1 MNRFDAMAT
10 FIKVAELGSF
20 AAAAGRLGVARS
32 VVTRQIAALED
43 HLGIKLMVRTTRRL
57 TLTAGGAVYLSK
69 CREILD
75 LVETAEADVMADSL
89 TPQGHLRI
97 GVPLSFGLKKLVPL
111 LLEFSQ
117 AYPRI
122 TLATDFTDSPQ
133 NLVEEGKDLLVRVAP
148 RLEPGDIARKLG
160 SSRLQVIATRAYLE
174 RHGEPRHPSELGGH
188 DLIGYTYRG
197 QVQPWS
203 FRVEGQ
209 VETFYL
215 PFKLQ
220 ANNGEALAEAAVR
233 DLGIT
238 MVPDFVAEDYLQG
251 RGMVTLLDDFTP
263 PELGVYVLL
272 PSNRY
277 LPHRVRTLIDFL
289 ARRLASAAEK
299 GPGGSG

>member
-10 FIKVAELGSF
+10 FVKVAELGSF

-133 NLVEEGKDLLVRVAP
+133 NLVEEGKDLLVRVAS

-160 SSRLQVIATRAYLE
+160 SSRLQVIATPAYLA

-203 FRVEGQ
+203 FRIGGE

-238 MVPDFVAEDYLQG
+238 MVPDFVAEDYLRG

-263 PELGVYVLL
+263 PELGIYVLL

-289 ARRLASAAEK
+289 ARRLRGAAEK
-299 GPGGSG
+299 GIEGSG

>member
-32 VVTRQIAALED
+32 VVTRQIAALEE

-57 TLTAGGAVYLSK
+57 TLTAGGATYLQK

-117 AYPRI
+117 TYPRI
-122 TLATDFTDSPQ
+122 TLATDFNDSPQ
-133 NLVEEGKDLLVRVAP
+133 NLVEEGKDLLVRVAS

-160 SSRLQVIATRAYLE
+160 TSRLQVIATPAYLA
-174 RHGEPRHPSELGGH
+174 RHGEPHHPAELAGH
-188 DLIGYTYRG
+188 DLIGYLYRG

-203 FRVEGQ
+203 FRVDGE
-209 VETFYL
+209 VETYYL

-238 MVPDFVAEDYLQG
+238 LVPDFVAEDYLRN

-263 PELGVYVLL
+263 PELGIYALL

-277 LPHRVRTLIDFL
+277 LPHRVRALIDFL
-289 ARRLASAAEK
+289 AQRL
-299 GPGGSG
+299 SGAGERAPERPR

>member
-10 FIKVAELGSF
+10 FVKVAELGSF
-20 AAAAGRLGVARS
+20 AAAAERLGVARS
-32 VVTRQIAALED
+32 VITRQIAALEA

-57 TLTAGGAVYLSK
+57 TLTTGGAAYLRK

-89 TPQGHLRI
+89 TPRGHLRI

-117 AYPRI
+117 ANPLI

-133 NLVEEGKDLLVRVAP
+133 NLAEEGKDLLVRVAP
-148 RLEPGDIARKLG
+148 HLEPGDIARKLG
-160 SSRLQVIATRAYLE
+160 TSRLQIIATPAYLA
-174 RHGEPRHPSELGGH
+174 RHGQPSHPAELADH
-188 DLIGYTYRG
+188 ALIGYTYRG
-197 QVQPWS
+197 LVQPWS
-203 FRVEGQ
+203 FRIGGE

-238 MVPDFVAEDYLQG
+238 MVPDFVAEDYLRL
-251 RGMVTLLDDFTP
+251 RGMVTLLEDFTP
-263 PELGVYVLL
+263 PELGIYALL

-277 LPHRVRTLIDFL
+277 LPHRVRALIDFL
-289 ARRLASAAEK
+289 AQRLTGAGERAPER
-299 GPGGSG
+299 PR

>member
-10 FIKVAELGSF
+10 FVKVAELGSF

-133 NLVEEGKDLLVRVAP
+133 NLVEEGKDLLVRVAS

-160 SSRLQVIATRAYLE
+160 SSRLQVIATPAYLA

-203 FRVEGQ
+203 FRIGGE

-238 MVPDFVAEDYLQG
+238 MVPDFVAEDYLRE

-263 PELGVYVLL
+263 PELGIYVLL

-289 ARRLASAAEK
+289 ARRLTGAAEK
-299 GPGGSG
+299 GPEGSG

>member
-133 NLVEEGKDLLVRVAP
+133 NLVEEGKDLLVRVAS

-160 SSRLQVIATRAYLE
+160 SSRLQVIATPAYLA
-174 RHGEPRHPSELGGH
+174 RHGAPRHPSELNGH

-203 FRVEGQ
+203 FRVGGE

-238 MVPDFVAEDYLQG
+238 MVPDFVAEDYLRG

-263 PELGVYVLL
+263 PELGIYVLL

-277 LPHRVRTLIDFL
+277 LPDRVRTLIDFL
-289 ARRLASAAEK
+289 ARRLTGVAEK
-299 GPGGSG
+299 GIEGSG

>member
-10 FIKVAELGSF
+10 FVKVAELGSF

-32 VVTRQIAALED
+32 VVTRQIAALEE

-57 TLTAGGAVYLSK
+57 TLTAGGAAYLQK

-89 TPQGHLRI
+89 TPKGHLRI

-117 AYPRI
+117 TYPRI

-133 NLVEEGKDLLVRVAP
+133 NLVEEGKDLLVRVAS

-160 SSRLQVIATRAYLE
+160 TSRLQVIATPAYLA
-174 RHGEPRHPSELGGH
+174 RHGEPRHPAQLAGH
-188 DLIGYTYRG
+188 DLIGYIYRG

-203 FRVEGQ
+203 FRVNGE
-209 VETFYL
+209 VETYYL

-220 ANNGEALAEAAVR
+220 ANNGEALVEAAVR

-238 MVPDFVAEDYLQG
+238 LVPDFVAEDYLRH

-263 PELGVYVLL
+263 PELGIYALL

-277 LPHRVRTLIDFL
+277 LPHRVRALIDFL
-289 ARRLASAAEK
+289 ARRLALNAD
-299 GPGGSG
+299 

>member
-10 FIKVAELGSF
+10 FVKVAELGSF

-57 TLTAGGAVYLSK
+57 TLTAGGAVYLHK

>member
-10 FIKVAELGSF
+10 FVKVAELGSF

-133 NLVEEGKDLLVRVAP
+133 NLVEEGKDLLVRVAS

-160 SSRLQVIATRAYLE
+160 SSRLQVIATPAYLA

-203 FRVEGQ
+203 FRIGGE

-238 MVPDFVAEDYLQG
+238 MVPDFVAEDYLRE

-263 PELGVYVLL
+263 PELGIYVLL

-289 ARRLASAAEK
+289 ARRLTGAAGK
-299 GPGGSG
+299 GPEGSG

>member
-32 VVTRQIAALED
+32 GGTRQIAALED

-133 NLVEEGKDLLVRVAP
+133 NLVEEGKDLLVRVAS

-160 SSRLQVIATRAYLE
+160 SSRLQVIAPPAYLA
-174 RHGEPRHPSELGGH
+174 RHGAPRHPSELNGH

-203 FRVEGQ
+203 FRVGGE

-238 MVPDFVAEDYLQG
+238 MVPDFVAEDYLRG

-263 PELGVYVLL
+263 PELGIYVLL

-289 ARRLASAAEK
+289 ARRLTGVAEK
-299 GPGGSG
+299 GIEGSG

>member
-10 FIKVAELGSF
+10 FVKVAELGSF

-133 NLVEEGKDLLVRVAP
+133 NLVEEGKDLLVRVAS

-160 SSRLQVIATRAYLE
+160 SSRLQVIATPAYLA
-174 RHGEPRHPSELGGH
+174 RHGEPLHPSELGGH

-203 FRVEGQ
+203 FRIGGE

-238 MVPDFVAEDYLQG
+238 MVPDFVAEDYLRG

-263 PELGVYVLL
+263 PELGIYVLL

-289 ARRLASAAEK
+289 ARRLTGAAEK
-299 GPGGSG
+299 GPEGSG